1 MFLGPYVETKNHQL
15 GLLNTNVTLNCALKN
30 SYDSIFI
37 IAWHKNGTNGRTNV
51 GTTGKQFHEKEVQV
65 TTVTHDDNMK
75 SSGLNILNTTKNDSC
90 CFICSFH
97 CSNKGPSNCSVFS
110 NTTCLTI
117 YASVETN
124 ISSSSNKLGEVNVT
138 CLARAV
144 PPASNVT
151 WIGAST
157 IDNSTSVTDN
167 KDGTLTVKSTLYVS
181 DPDHQI
187 NGTVYCRVAH
197 GVSVTYLAGPW
208 NSTDDLGIFHL
219 ILKELNLTSDEFG
232 LYFNDDGDDDGED
245 EDDGDDDGEDDD
257 YEDYKK

>member
-15 GLLNTNVTLNCALKN
+15 ALLNTNVTLNCDLKN

-124 ISSSSNKLGEVNVT
+124 ISSSSDRHGKLNVT
-138 CLARAV
+138 CLARAL

-151 WIGAST
+151 WIGLSN
-157 IDNSTSVTDN
+157 IDNSTSITN
-167 KDGTLTVKSTLYVS
+167 NTDGTLTVRSTLYVT
-181 DPDHQI
+181 DDKRQI
-187 NGTVYCRVAH
+187 NGSAYCKVSH
-197 GVSVTYLAGPW
+197 QVSVTYLAAPW
-208 NSTDDLGIFHL
+208 NSADDLGIFDL
-219 ILKELNLTSDEFG
+219 IIKELDLSDDFE
-232 LYFNDDGDDDGED
+232 LVFNDGEGDD
-245 EDDGDDDGEDDD
+245 EDDD
-257 YEDYKK
+257 YDDDEGEDDEDK